1 MARTAVQADAASLP
15 QRMTWEEFVAWCDED
30 TWAEWVDGEV
40 TVLSPA
46 SIAHQH
52 LKRFLTILLGLFVRT
67 HNLGEVLDAPT
78 LMRLPS
84 RPSGREPDILFVSRE
99 HLDRLRATWI
109 EGPADLV
116 IEIVSPESEERDWET
131 KRLEYAAAGIPEY
144 WVLDR
149 DRRDAAFFQL
159 GADGQYVRAPL
170 EDEGMYRSKVLTGL
184 WLRVDWL
191 WQLPTPDLEAAEALG
206 LLRR

>member
-1 MARTAVQADAASLP
+1 V
-15 QRMTWEEFVAWCDED
+15 TWEEFVEWCDED

-40 TVLSPA
+40 IVFVPT
-46 SIAHQH
+46 SIAHSR
-52 LKRFLTILLGLFVRT
+52 LARFLLFLINLFAQV
-67 HNLGEVLDAPT
+67 HHLGEVLAAPT

-84 RPSGREPDILFVSRE
+84 RPSGREPDLLFVARE
-99 HLDRLRATWI
+99 HLDRLRPTWI

-131 KRLEYAAAGIPEY
+131 KRAEYAAAGIPEY

-149 DRRDAAFFQL
+149 DKQDAAFFLL
-159 GADGQYVRAPL
+159 GADGQYRRAPL
-170 EDEGMYRSKVLTGL
+170 DEAGIFRSQVLPGF
-184 WLRVDWL
+184 WLRIEWL
-191 WQLPTPDLEAAEALG
+191 WQSPTPDLEAAEALG